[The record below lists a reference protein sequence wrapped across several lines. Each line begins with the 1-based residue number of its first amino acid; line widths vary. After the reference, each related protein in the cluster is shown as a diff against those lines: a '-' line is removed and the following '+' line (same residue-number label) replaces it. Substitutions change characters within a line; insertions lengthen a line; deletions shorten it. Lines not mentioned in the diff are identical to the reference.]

1 MKILDLFRKK
11 VPVDLELQ
19 RREHL
24 QKVGRIAD
32 GMILDTAT
40 TELGEVVYYTYNVQ
54 GAEFE
59 SSEILTEDKLER
71 VLNYSPG
78 AGVGVKFDPRNHG
91 NSILV

>member
-1 MKILDLFRKK
+1 MGLLNFFRKK
-11 VPVDLELQ
+11 EPIDLEAR

-24 QKVGRIAD
+24 QRIGRIAD

-59 SSEILTEDKLER
+59 SSEILSEEKLQNP
-71 VLNYSPG
+71 LKYSPG
-78 AGVGVKFDPRNHG
+78 AGIGVKFDPRNHG